1 MNREQ
6 KGVKRENKRGKKD
19 IGSQSKVKRKK
30 KKSGC
35 FSLGEEALH
44 KGKVKEKGG
53 EEIDL
58 TIQDCLRRKKE
69 KERVAARSL
78 S

>member
-30 KKSGC
+30 KKKSGC

-53 EEIDL
+53 
-58 TIQDCLRRKKE
+58 RK
-69 KERVAARSL
+69 
-78 S
+78 